1 MVWVVRSGKQHN
13 ISGTS
18 STLHYNRLGACYT
31 IAKNKSDRAI

>member
-18 STLHYNRLGACYT
+18 STLPITALALAFA